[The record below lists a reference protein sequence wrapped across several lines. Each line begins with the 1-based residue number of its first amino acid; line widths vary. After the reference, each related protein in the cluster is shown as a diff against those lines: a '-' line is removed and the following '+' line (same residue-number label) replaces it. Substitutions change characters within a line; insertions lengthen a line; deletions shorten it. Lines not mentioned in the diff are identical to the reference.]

1 MAHERQEQ
9 AARRDSSR
17 AGRPAAA
24 GRLPESPHRAAVDWL
39 NGLFESLH
47 SLATH
52 PRRFPI
58 APENDVFEDEVRQL
72 LHGTKHDAYRVLFA
86 VGGSTVYIVHV
97 RHAARRYL
105 QADSSE

>member
-1 MAHERQEQ
+1 MEYRVEIAPDAYDEIDRVFEWI
-9 AARRDSSR
+9 AKESPS
-17 AGRPAAA
+17 AAA
-24 GRLPESPHRAAVDWL
+24 DWL
-39 NGLFESLH
+39 NGLFERLH

-58 APENDVFEDEVRQL
+58 APENDVFEDEIRQL
-72 LHGTKHDAYRVLFA
+72 LHGTKHHAYRVLFA
-86 VGGSTVYIVHV
+86 VAGSTVYIVHV